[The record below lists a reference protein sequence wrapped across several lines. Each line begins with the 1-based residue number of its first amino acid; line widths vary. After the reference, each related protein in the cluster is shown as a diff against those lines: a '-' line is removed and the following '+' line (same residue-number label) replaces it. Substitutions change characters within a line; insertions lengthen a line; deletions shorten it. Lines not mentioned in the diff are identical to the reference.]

1 MTHVKT
7 KKKKEEKLATL
18 TNYKKGKYY
27 FKDKDTVIIIII
39 VKFNKSKGC
48 KAKKRRH
55 RVGPLTTPRMAHTGS
70 LPKNMNKV

>member
-27 FKDKDTVIIIII
+27 FKDKDTVIII
-39 VKFNKSKGC
+39 VKFNKSKKC
-48 KAKKRRH
+48 EAKTRRH